1 MKSTLS
7 VPFLLLIGGVL
18 SNPVPSSL
26 SRREDEFGYCIRP
39 SNISKCLTA
48 KTDASTAT
56 TAAEVEFPDTLHNGK
71 GDAFRHCYWSA
82 LMTRHLGEAQAKIFG
97 DLHENSEL
105 EQPQEERAMDLANN
119 ASGRAIGT
127 ASADEDEV
135 YEACYSAASQG
146 KLVTIVCC

>member
-1 MKSTLS
+1 
-7 VPFLLLIGGVL
+7 
-18 SNPVPSSL
+18 
-26 SRREDEFGYCIRP
+26 
-39 SNISKCLTA
+39 
-48 KTDASTAT
+48 
-56 TAAEVEFPDTLHNGK
+56 
-71 GDAFRHCYWSA
+71 
-82 LMTRHLGEAQAKIFG
+82 MTRHLGEAQAKIFG